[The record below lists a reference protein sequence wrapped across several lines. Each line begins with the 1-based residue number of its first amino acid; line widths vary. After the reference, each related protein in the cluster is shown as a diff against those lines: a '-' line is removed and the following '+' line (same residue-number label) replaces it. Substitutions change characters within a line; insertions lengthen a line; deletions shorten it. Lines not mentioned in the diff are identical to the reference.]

1 MLSKSVRNLDL
12 TCAAASTSELVSPGS
27 AATALASTSS
37 STASSAPASASAT
50 TAPPTA
56 ALLVLGDNVV
66 QTHVDLVLSHFEAD
80 LDLKIE

>member
-1 MLSKSVRNLDL
+1 MLLKSVRNLDL
-12 TCAAASTSELVSPGS
+12 TCAAASTSKLVSPGS

-37 STASSAPASASAT
+37 STASSAPA
-50 TAPPTA
+50 APATA

-66 QTHVDLVLSHFEAD
+66 QTHVDLVQSHFEAD

>member
-1 MLSKSVRNLDL
+1 MLLKSVRNLDL
-12 TCAAASTSELVSPGS
+12 TCAAASTSKLVSPGS

-50 TAPPTA
+50 AAPA

-66 QTHVDLVLSHFEAD
+66 QTHVDLVQSHFEAD

>member
-1 MLSKSVRNLDL
+1 MLLKSVRNLDL

-37 STASSAPASASAT
+37 STASSAPASASAP
-50 TAPPTA
+50 ATA

>member
-1 MLSKSVRNLDL
+1 MLLKSVRNLDL

-27 AATALASTSS
+27 ATTLASTSS
-37 STASSAPASASAT
+37 STASSAPASASAA
-50 TAPPTA
+50 TAPATA